1 MQLVWI
7 SFAANALIV
16 LCFGAFFVLS
26 LRLPQNMRSPFTQ
39 KLPLLILLL
48 LAFIGDMLAES
59 ALRKG
64 VANERWPE
72 ALLVAPK
79 KLVEHPAI
87 SVLGWSLI
95 AASFAVMVFSRGQ
108 HIAGY
113 YFFLGPPDESE
124 SPTDLAAASKQ
135 SGQLRDALSRK
146 TPSIRTVGNPTPAL
160 FQLTPIVRG
169 APSFISPPQKLSL
182 LLTQELSSRK
192 NCHHV
197 RTVLTQELSFRPK
210 RLALLRAAQ
219 WRNLLLQTTVSPY
232 RSCFSNCHSPKI
244 LP

>member
-7 SFAANALIV
+7 SFAANALIA

-113 YFFLGPPDESE
+113 YFFLAPQMSLNRLRISLRPPSK
-124 SPTDLAAASKQ
+124 AASSGILYPAKPLQ
-135 SGQLRDALSRK
+135 SEHWG
-146 TPSIRTVGNPTPAL
+146 TPT
-160 FQLTPIVRG
+160 Q
-169 APSFISPPQKLSL
+169 PS
-182 LLTQELSSRK
+182 
-192 NCHHV
+192 
-197 RTVLTQELSFRPK
+197 
-210 RLALLRAAQ
+210 
-219 WRNLLLQTTVSPY
+219 
-232 RSCFSNCHSPKI
+232 SN
-244 LP
+244 